1 MKLLLGSIFSVT
13 VRYVYLRGNTY
24 YYQRKIPKDLLHR
37 YPGSTHVK
45 INLKTSDPR
54 QIAKKV
60 GELNK
65 QYEATWRSLRGNPD
79 LKPLSVREAA
89 QRLLAQHGLKPQPA
103 DNDENLYDQFIE
115 RLIAKEEAHAHGDP
129 EVYYSAEPEDY
140 LDPVEIEALRLLKEV
155 PKFRLSDA
163 LEVYLSVSAAVI
175 LTH

>member
-1 MKLLLGSIFSVT
+1 MKLLLGSIFRVT
-13 VRYVYLRGNTY
+13 VRYVYLRGKAY

-37 YPGSTHVK
+37 YPGSIHVK

-89 QRLLAQHGLKPQPA
+89 QSYSHSTGCDPQPA
-103 DNDENLYDQFIE
+103 DNDENLYDQLIE
-115 RLIAKEEAHAHGDP
+115 RLRAKEEAHAQGDP

-140 LDPVEIEALRLLKEV
+140 LDPVEMEALRLLKEE
-155 PKFRLSDA
+155 PKGLCLLGLLLIKILRLLIRS
-163 LEVYLSVSAAVI
+163 E
-175 LTH
+175 